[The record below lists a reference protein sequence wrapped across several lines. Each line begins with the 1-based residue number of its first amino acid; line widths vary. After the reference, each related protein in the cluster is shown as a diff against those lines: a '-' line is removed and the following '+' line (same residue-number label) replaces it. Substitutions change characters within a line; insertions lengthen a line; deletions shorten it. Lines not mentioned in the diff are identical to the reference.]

1 MCGAAACAL
10 SASMLSHFSTT
21 TNASAPYFVCTGSA
35 GSASTAA
42 PYSMQPF
49 SARTAGTIWRQ
60 CFRTS
65 SLFPGLAV
73 MTAMTW
79 IMLSAPSVVIRSKYP
94 SNWGLSPAQGAN
106 YLVFLHTVS
115 RELRKRLIRIGEKQG
130 MEPARESAVLF
141 AELIGTA
148 ELYAQAGDTLAHE
161 TISKCAQRLG
171 QAAGASGAELLK
183 TIGSRL
189 MLLAPSADAAAAA
202 AVAMHMSA
210 WEFPREAESL
220 ALGVGFHYG
229 PVIRDNGDVFG
240 DTVNLAARL
249 VEQAARG
256 QVLFAADNARHLS
269 PRYKRLMRR
278 LYDHPLKGRSE
289 DVPLCELVW
298 RADQQPTMYPVRGA
312 PAQLQAKL
320 RLRYHGRKVILRD
333 GSELFTIGRDADCA
347 LVVADGEVSRH
358 HCTIQRRSDHF
369 VLSDQSTNGTYVTVD
384 GETEVLLKREE
395 LTLRRRGWISLGAP
409 HGQASEALE
418 FSCD

>member
-1 MCGAAACAL
+1 
-10 SASMLSHFSTT
+10 
-21 TNASAPYFVCTGSA
+21 
-35 GSASTAA
+35 
-42 PYSMQPF
+42 
-49 SARTAGTIWRQ
+49 
-60 CFRTS
+60 
-65 SLFPGLAV
+65 
-73 MTAMTW
+73 
-79 IMLSAPSVVIRSKYP
+79 
-94 SNWGLSPAQGAN
+94 
-106 YLVFLHTVS
+106 
-115 RELRKRLIRIGEKQG
+115 
-130 MEPARESAVLF
+130 MEVARESAVLF

-148 ELYAQAGDTLAHE
+148 ELYAQVGDTLAHE

-171 QAAGASGAELLK
+171 QAAGTSGAELLK

-189 MLLAPSADAAAAA
+189 MLLAPHADAAAAA

-210 WEFPREAESL
+210 WEFPREAETL
-220 ALGVGFHYG
+220 ALGVGFRYG
-229 PVIRDNGDVFG
+229 PVIRENGDVFG

-269 PRYKRLMRR
+269 PRYRRLMRR
-278 LYDHPLKGRSE
+278 LYDHPLRGRSE
-289 DVPLCELVW
+289 DVALCELVW
-298 RADQQPTMYPVRGA
+298 RADQQSTMYPARGA
-312 PAQLQAKL
+312 PAPLQAKL

-358 HCTIQRRSDHF
+358 HCTIQKRSDHF

-384 GETEVLLKREE
+384 GEGEVLLKREE
-395 LTLRRRGWISLGAP
+395 LTLRKRGWISLGAP